1 MWQPEITTNIAYDF
15 TSLLMNMPLS
25 TLSCEKSNKA
35 ARLSL
40 NTLGK
45 KTAAAT
51 TTMTTTT
58 ATDFS

>member
-1 MWQPEITTNIAYDF
+1 
-15 TSLLMNMPLS
+15 MNMPLS